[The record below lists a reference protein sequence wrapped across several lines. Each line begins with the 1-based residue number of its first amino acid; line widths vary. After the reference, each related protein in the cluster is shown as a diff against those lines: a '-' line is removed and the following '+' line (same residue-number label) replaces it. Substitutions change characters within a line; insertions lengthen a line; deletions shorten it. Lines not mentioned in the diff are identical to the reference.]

1 MKLCKKQPENTT
13 KSIANTEK
21 DTSKYKQI
29 QANTN
34 TSKYKQ
40 MLRQYIQ

>member
-29 QANTN
+29 QANT
-34 TSKYKQ
+34 SKYKQ